1 MERWYWIELIG
12 FDCDAEDYGV
22 EAFLSRNVSTTG
34 VSLLFSH
41 IDFIFYDEETLPP
54 TACSYFAHEYNRERK
69 RQNWSKTQLRGLIAE
84 LHRRGV
90 QVFFSCFD
98 MTSTINDPTWLCYG
112 NEGTPRK
119 IVYVIKP
126 ALMQTVVERIAAV
139 LETYGFDGL
148 QLADGLSSNRLSIEN
163 GDFSLEFCAASGIP
177 IPEKLMKDGIEAYVA
192 RKKWILRN
200 ARYEWTEYLAT
211 AWERFYE
218 HLFNAVRKPIL
229 FNNAWTRDPFEALYR
244 YGLDYSR
251 CQTQKAMAVM
261 VEENSAS
268 RAIMSAEDEGGVE
281 HMLDYRDKF
290 HYEYA
295 LMQQEIRLATNGL
308 KQVSLVPISD
318 TQEQWDALRHCPTEL
333 ARSIVKRYNNF
344 VYRDGNF
351 EVCCDAPWYCL
362 SDGIPSEDWK
372 WLAKQEGY
380 RIPKPDFI
388 DGFVSV
394 YNRDA
399 LRRDVKQF
407 CEKKGYYGFS
417 LLCEL
422 AYGGLNF
429 SASVCLDEAIEFD
442 CAKCLLVTDLNCYT
456 YEEKKILS
464 SSKLPVLVIGED
476 VELPM
481 SKSTEY
487 RGKYISVAVYG
498 DALDIKLPDL
508 CALEKTIARK
518 QTRFGEIWTEPLS
531 HLRISPKFFRAVS
544 VALNEGFNLDRCDD
558 QRVKV
563 NSFLCNGERYIL
575 LSSDY
580 HTYCNPTVI
589 TDHGFIEA
597 EAIMKECG
605 YKVKSKVNQFS
616 LRIPPRSLEIVRL
629 KN

>member
-1 MERWYWIELIG
+1 M
-12 FDCDAEDYGV
+12 
-22 EAFLSRNVSTTG
+22 
-34 VSLLFSH
+34 
-41 IDFIFYDEETLPP
+41 
-54 TACSYFAHEYNRERK
+54 
-69 RQNWSKTQLRGLIAE
+69 
-84 LHRRGV
+84 
-90 QVFFSCFD
+90 
-98 MTSTINDPTWLCYG
+98 
-112 NEGTPRK
+112 
-119 IVYVIKP
+119 
-126 ALMQTVVERIAAV
+126 
-139 LETYGFDGL
+139 
-148 QLADGLSSNRLSIEN
+148 
-163 GDFSLEFCAASGIP
+163 
-177 IPEKLMKDGIEAYVA
+177 
-192 RKKWILRN
+192 
-200 ARYEWTEYLAT
+200 
-211 AWERFYE
+211 
-218 HLFNAVRKPIL
+218 
-229 FNNAWTRDPFEALYR
+229 
-244 YGLDYSR
+244 
-251 CQTQKAMAVM
+251 
-261 VEENSAS
+261 
-268 RAIMSAEDEGGVE
+268 
-281 HMLDYRDKF
+281 
-290 HYEYA
+290 
-295 LMQQEIRLATNGL
+295 
-308 KQVSLVPISD
+308 
-318 TQEQWDALRHCPTEL
+318 
-333 ARSIVKRYNNF
+333 KRYNNF

-388 DGFVSV
+388 DGFVAV

-442 CAKCLLVTDLNCYT
+442 RAKCLLVTDLNCYT

-498 DALDIKLPDL
+498 DAPDIKLPDL

-605 YKVKSKVNQFS
+605 YKVKSKENQFS